1 MDLEARAERKLA
13 AILVADVV
21 GYSRLAR
28 ADEER
33 ILARLRSLR
42 SDLIEPTIAVHNG
55 RVVKRTGDG
64 MLVEFRSAV
73 DAVRCAMEVQS
84 GMNER
89 NAGLPP
95 DRRIDFRIGIHIGDV
110 VEEPDGDLMGD
121 GVNIAARLEGVA
133 KAGVI
138 CISDDAYRQVRGRLD
153 LAANDLGAIKLK
165 NIAEPL
171 RVFSLDV
178 GTPLHAKS
186 VKTARRSPLRAAR
199 ATPTVLAFAAIV
211 AILVM
216 GGVGWRIARG
226 PQSPLPPT
234 SATAGDAP
242 TEANAARQERAE
254 KAKANNGHLSIVVLP
269 FASLSSGPNQD
280 YFADGV
286 TESLTTDLSRLSGS
300 FVIDRSTAFTF
311 KGNNVDVRDIGADL
325 GVRYAIEGS
334 VMRDQGRVRINVQ
347 LIDAENGSY
356 IWAERFDK
364 PFVDLLD
371 LQDDIVSRVAGQLH
385 SELIVAERS
394 RAAQTLNPDAIDL
407 MYQAESWINKGP
419 TSDNVAKA
427 LALCERA
434 RSIDPDNV
442 ESAMC
447 IANLNIT
454 KATVVQADDKAQRAA
469 VAEAAADEAVSI
481 EPNNAKAHWTRCNV
495 QAGLKRLDRAVAE
508 CEQALRLD
516 PNMAA
521 AQGELALI
529 MVYLGRAEEAERHID
544 EALRLSPR
552 DPAVFGWTQ
561 IAGYA
566 RLWLG
571 EYEAAVAWLRRSV
584 DSNPNYPLARFML
597 AAALANLDQ
606 IDEARAEAQA
616 GLALDPKFTIFRSHA
631 NPLSDNP
638 TYMKQLERYHDGL
651 RKAGAPEG

>member
-1 MDLEARAERKLA
+1 MDTEARAERKLA

-33 ILARLRSLR
+33 TLARLRSLR

-64 MLVEFRSAV
+64 TLAEFRSVV

-84 GMNER
+84 GMSER

-121 GVNIAARLEGVA
+121 GVNIAARLESIA

-138 CISDDAYRQVRGRLD
+138 CISEDAYRQVRGRLD
-153 LAANDLGAIKLK
+153 LAANDLGEIKLK

-178 GTPLHAKS
+178 GTPPHARP
-186 VKTARRSPLRAAR
+186 VKTGRRAPGRAAR
-199 ATPTVLAFAAIV
+199 AAPAVLAFAAIV

-216 GGVGWRIARG
+216 GGVGWRLAIE
-226 PQSPLPPT
+226 PQPAPPLT
-234 SATAGDAP
+234 SAAAVDSP
-242 TEANAARQERAE
+242 TEADAERQDPIE
-254 KAKANNGHLSIVVLP
+254 KGKANNGHLSIVVLP
-269 FASLSSGPNQD
+269 FANLSSDPTQD

-286 TESLTTDLSRLSGS
+286 TDSLTTDLSRLSGS
-300 FVIDRSTAFTF
+300 FVIDRSTAFAF
-311 KGNNVDVRDIGADL
+311 KGKNVDVKDVSADL

-347 LIDAENGSY
+347 LIDAENGSH

-385 SELIVAERS
+385 TELIVAERS
-394 RAAQTLNPDAIDL
+394 RAAQTSNPDATDL
-407 MYQAESWINKGP
+407 MYQAESSINKGP
-419 TSDNVAKA
+419 TPDNVAKA

-454 KATVVQADDKAQRAA
+454 KATMFRADDTAQRVA

-508 CEQALRLD
+508 CEQALSLD

-529 MVYLGRAEEAERHID
+529 MVYLGRAEEAESHIK

-552 DPAVFGWTQ
+552 DPGVFSWTQ
-561 IAGYA
+561 IAGHA

-584 DSNPNYPLARFML
+584 DSNPKYPLARFML
-597 AAALANLDQ
+597 AAALANLDR
-606 IDEARAEAQA
+606 IDEARTEAQA
-616 GLALDPKFTIFRSHA
+616 GLALDPKFTIFRSNA

-638 TYMKQLERYHDGL
+638 TYMKQRERYHDGL
-651 RKAGAPEG
+651 RRAGAPEG